1 MSRKGLFFML
11 KIKGGKENG
20 ETGAKR
26 EGTLGVIVQAKA
38 EYQSIGKV
46 KSLKRPCRRY
56 GTLP

>member
-1 MSRKGLFFML
+1 MSFFCMPEF
-11 KIKGGKENG
+11 KGGKENG

-26 EGTLGVIVQAKA
+26 EETLGVIVQAQA